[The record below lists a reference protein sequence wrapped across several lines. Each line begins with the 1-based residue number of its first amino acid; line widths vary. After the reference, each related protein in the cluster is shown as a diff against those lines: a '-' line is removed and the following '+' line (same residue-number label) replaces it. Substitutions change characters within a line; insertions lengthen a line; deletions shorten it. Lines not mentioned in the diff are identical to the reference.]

1 MRTMIILASGGGGG
15 VCVRTRMCVC
25 MHVLNTTYGKR
36 SRRVIGLNKT
46 QFHFP
51 GVNNLAKLK
60 TDTKTG
66 HHISEVANPAPRRIG
81 QASASG

>member
-1 MRTMIILASGGGGG
+1 MLLGGGGGG
-15 VCVRTRMCVC
+15 VGVRACMCVC

-51 GVNNLAKLK
+51 GANNLAKLK
-60 TDTKTG
+60 TDTKIG

-81 QASASG
+81 QASGTG

>member
-1 MRTMIILASGGGGG
+1 MRTMIILAPGG
-15 VCVRTRMCVC
+15 VVVWVC
-25 MHVLNTTYGKR
+25 ARVHV

-60 TDTKTG
+60 TDTKIG

-81 QASASG
+81 QASGTG